1 MADKKAEPVVVEE
14 KVVEAK
20 GISYYEAVGRR
31 KNATA
36 RVRLYVVKDAS
47 VVIKGI
53 TVAKGDMIVNGRTAE
68 QYFQGEVFKKMY
80 QEAFRTTNTLGRFAT
95 SVTTTGGGTA
105 GQLGAV
111 MLGISRALIKVDL
124 EKFRPILKKR
134 GFLTRDP
141 RAKERRKA
149 GFAHA
154 ARAKKQ
160 SPKR

>member
-1 MADKKAEPVVVEE
+1 MTDKKEKIVVEE
-14 KVVEAK
+14 KVLEKK

-47 VVIKGI
+47 IVINGV
-53 TVAKGDMIVNGRTAE
+53 TVTKGDMIVNGRTSE
-68 QYFQGEVFKKMY
+68 SYFQGEVFKKMY
-80 QEAFRTTNTLGRFAT
+80 QEAFRTTNTLGRFAV
-95 SVTTTGGGTA
+95 SVTTTGGGTT

-111 MLGISRALIKVDL
+111 IHGISRALIKVDL

>member
-1 MADKKAEPVVVEE
+1 MADTTKEPIVEE
-14 KVVEAK
+14 KVVEKK
-20 GISYYEAVGRR
+20 GVSYYEAVGRR

-36 RVRLYVVKDAS
+36 RVRLYVVRDAS
-47 VVIKGI
+47 LVIKGL
-53 TVAKGDMIVNGRTAE
+53 TVEKGNMIVNGRTAE
-68 QYFQGEVFKKMY
+68 NYFQGDVFKKMY
-80 QEAFRTTNTLGRFAT
+80 QEAFRTTNTLGRFAI
-95 SVTTTGGGTA
+95 SVTTSGGGTA

-111 MLGISRALIKVDL
+111 MLGISRALIKVDH